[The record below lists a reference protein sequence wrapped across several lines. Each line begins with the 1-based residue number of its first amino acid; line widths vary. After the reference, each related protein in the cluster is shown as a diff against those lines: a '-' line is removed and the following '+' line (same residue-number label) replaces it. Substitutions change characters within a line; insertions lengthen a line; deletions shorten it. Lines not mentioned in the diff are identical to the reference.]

1 MKANVRGKSV
11 YSPTSTRKKSMKRYT
26 SKKVNDNNMSDFH
39 IDKNALR
46 QMSLNLKKLHD
57 DIFTNKTVPSTLKPV
72 AAYSYINPL

>member
-1 MKANVRGKSV
+1 MKVNTRGKSL

-26 SKKVNDNNMSDFH
+26 SKKVNDNNMGDYH

-57 DIFTNKTVPSTLKPV
+57 DIFTNKSVPSSLKPV
-72 AAYSYINPL
+72 VACPYLNPL